1 MYLFVWLIKQLVV
14 KLRIQHWVML
24 LLQKKSILVTFQV
37 RSTIHTL
44 FIMLLLMELRL
55 VSISL
60 SRTIEIWTL
69 VVLITRQSKSMTTFH
84 LLTKVKR
91 NRTLKLLYHQLRWIK
106 QLTIKWLIQL
116 HQLMMQTVHL
126 QIQQLKATNQLVMK
140 QNLLHILKQVS
151 KVKTIL
157 HQILVHLMVMF
168 CINRLILQLC
178 LVN

>member
-1 MYLFVWLIKQLVV
+1 
-14 KLRIQHWVML
+14 ML
-24 LLQKKSILVTFQV
+24 LLPKKSILVTFQV

-44 FIMLLLMELRL
+44 FIMLLLMEIRL

-60 SRTIEIWTL
+60 SSTMKNWTL
-69 VVLITRQSKSMTTFH
+69 VVLITRQNKSMTTFH

-116 HQLMMQTVHL
+116 HQLMMHHVL
-126 QIQQLKATNQLVMK
+126 KQIQQLKATNQLVMK

-151 KVKTIL
+151 KVKTIQL
-157 HQILVHLMVMF
+157 LTLVNLTVMF
-168 CINRLILQLC
+168 CINKLMLQPC

>member
-1 MYLFVWLIKQLVV
+1 
-14 KLRIQHWVML
+14 ML
-24 LLQKKSILVTFQV
+24 LLPKKSILVTFQV

-44 FIMLLLMELRL
+44 FIMLLLMEVRL
-55 VSISL
+55 VLISL
-60 SRTIEIWTL
+60 SSTMKIWIL
-69 VVLITRQSKSMTTFH
+69 VVLITRQSKSMTTLH

-91 NRTLKLLYHQLRWIK
+91 NRTLKLLYHQPRWIK

-116 HQLMMQTVHL
+116 HQLIMHHVL
-126 QIQQLKATNQLVMK
+126 KQIQQLKATNQLVMK